1 MEKNGTTYHDSTYPE
16 VVDVLERVRASQQR
30 IVVAYGD
37 VTTGRDWG
45 DTHDVAGR
53 VGRSMGPVKVP
64 LLIHNSR
71 SFGGPAML
79 DHCIVQIRES
89 RGGRVL
95 YQHPNYH
102 KAVK

>member
-1 MEKNGTTYHDSTYPE
+1 MVKNGTTYHDLTSPE
-16 VVDVLERVRASQQR
+16 VVEVLERVRASQKR

-37 VTTGRDWG
+37 VATGRNWEECY
-45 DTHDVAGR
+45 DVAGR
-53 VGRSMGPVKVP
+53 VGRSMGPVKAP

-71 SFGGPAML
+71 SYGGQAML

-89 RGGRVL
+89 RGGHVL
-95 YQHPNYH
+95 YQHPSYH